1 MGVEIIRGEYSK
13 LRNGELYILQNDRT
27 HEKYLVQIIDNSGIP
42 IKFWILYDF
51 KKDEKINRDIGYG
64 FAILK
69 NDKFIEVSDISKVMN
84 YLL

>member
-27 HEKYLVQIIDNSGIP
+27 HEKYLVQIIDRSRIP

-51 KKDEKINRDIGYG
+51 KRNKKVDRDIGYG

-69 NDKFIEVSDISKVMN
+69 NDKLIEVSDISKVMN